1 MNMSNFPIW
10 PSNAG
15 WSTSIPAPAAGDSRA
30 NASAWFDAPTAGL
43 SIVGDANA
51 QARGLSVE
59 QHTERVLEHLL
70 GERDSRD

>member
-1 MNMSNFPIW
+1 MSNFPIW

-15 WSTSIPAPAAGDSRA
+15 WSTSVPAPAAGDTRA
-30 NASAWFDAPTAGL
+30 NASSWFDAPTAGL
-43 SIVGDANA
+43 SIVGDASL

-70 GERDSRD
+70 GGPDTRN